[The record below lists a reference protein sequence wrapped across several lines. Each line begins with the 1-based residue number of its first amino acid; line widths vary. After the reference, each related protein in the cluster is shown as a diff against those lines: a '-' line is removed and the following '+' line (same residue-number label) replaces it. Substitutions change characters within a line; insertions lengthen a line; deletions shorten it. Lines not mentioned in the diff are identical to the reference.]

1 MRHQLQLTVV
11 NSVGVLNRIT
21 AVIRKRYINVYELST
36 YPSTKSLHEVEISL
50 DLLSEKQLREIMQQ
64 LNKLVEVL
72 EVNLKE

>member
-11 NSVGVLNRIT
+11 NTVGVLNRIT

-36 YPSTKSLHEVEISL
+36 YPSTESLHKVEVSL
-50 DLLSEKQLREIMQQ
+50 DLLSEKQLREIMHQ